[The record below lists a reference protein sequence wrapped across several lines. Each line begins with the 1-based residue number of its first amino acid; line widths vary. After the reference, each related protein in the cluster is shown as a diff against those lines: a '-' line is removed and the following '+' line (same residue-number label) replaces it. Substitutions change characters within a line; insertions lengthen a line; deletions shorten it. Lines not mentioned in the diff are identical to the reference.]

1 MIAIIAA
8 YLESELFREI
18 ADEFLGI
25 GMKEARTIQIGL
37 CEDSTHIRIRQDAC
51 GHSALLNDQKSDVR
65 PQLCKSMLVS
75 IQPVPVSKHLIAFCL
90 ALLTLFCPSFVFCD
104 YAPELMGSPSACAA
118 DESESDDSEDSEEK
132 SADDKATSKSKS
144 KASKTAAK
152 TDSKA
157 GSNSK
162 KDSSKEKDKDDK
174 DKKDKDDEPK
184 LSVTEH
190 TITIGGK
197 PVKYKATAGFVVL
210 KDFSDKK
217 RKEDDKEKD
226 KKDKKK
232 DPRPTAKMFF
242 IAYTREDAGSSAK
255 RPVTFSFNGGPGSAS
270 VWLHMGGLGPRRAK
284 LTERGE
290 ALPPP
295 YKLED
300 NNYAWIDESDLVFID
315 PVSTGFSR
323 SEPDEDPKNF
333 HGYREDIESVAEFIR
348 LYITK
353 NQRWASPK
361 FIVGESYGTTR
372 AAGLSDYLQRRYGIY
387 LNGIVLVSAVLNFA
401 TLDFSPGNDSPYA
414 LYLPT
419 YAATAWYHKRL
430 SPELQSKPLLEVLRQ
445 AEEFASKEYVLS
457 LFEGDR
463 LSGERKNAIAEKV
476 AYFSGL
482 PASYV
487 KQLDTRIPD
496 DLFFTHLLMDRNR
509 QIGRYDSRFTGL
521 RYKPGRDDMEFDPS
535 GEAVTGTFTATLN
548 DYVRRE
554 LKFESELPYE
564 TIANVW
570 PWSYRNAT
578 NKYLNVAEDLFKAMT
593 RNPYLKVW
601 LCCGY
606 YDLATPYFAAKY
618 TIDQM
623 SLDPS
628 IRKNVKITYY
638 DSGHMLYIY
647 KPALIQFKQD
657 FSDFVKDALVPESSA
672 VPSAEP

>member
-1 MIAIIAA
+1 MKMVIAW
-8 YLESELFREI
+8 
-18 ADEFLGI
+18 
-25 GMKEARTIQIGL
+25 
-37 CEDSTHIRIRQDAC
+37 
-51 GHSALLNDQKSDVR
+51 
-65 PQLCKSMLVS
+65 
-75 IQPVPVSKHLIAFCL
+75 CL
-90 ALLTLFCPSFVFCD
+90 AFFLLLGPVFGVCSD
-104 YAPELMGSPSACAA
+104 GPYYGLAVQAA
-118 DESESDDSEDSEEK
+118 DDSESDDSDEAEEK
-132 SADDKATSKSKS
+132 AGKVSDKSKSSTKKVAKSSSKDSKSSDKESKSKD
-144 KASKTAAK
+144 KE
-152 TDSKA
+152 
-157 GSNSK
+157 
-162 KDSSKEKDKDDK
+162 EKDK
-174 DKKDKDDEPK
+174 DEPK

-190 TITIGGK
+190 TVTIGGK
-197 PVKYKATAGFVVL
+197 PVKYKATAGFMVL

-217 RKEDDKEKD
+217 HKEDDKDKD

-232 DPRPTAKMFF
+232 DPRPTAKVFF
-242 IAYTREDAGSSAK
+242 VAYTREDAGASSK

-284 LTERGE
+284 LTDRGE

-401 TLDFSPGNDSPYA
+401 TLDFSPGNDSPYP
-414 LYLPT
+414 LYLPA

-430 SPELQSKPLLEVLRQ
+430 SPELQSQPLLEVLRQ
-445 AEEFASKEYVLS
+445 AEDFASKEYVLS

-463 LSGERKNAIAEKV
+463 LSGDRKNAIAEKV
-476 AYFSGL
+476 SHFTGL
-482 PASYV
+482 PANYV
-487 KQLDTRIPD
+487 KQLNARIPD

-521 RYKPGRDDMEFDPS
+521 RYYPGRDDMEFDPS
-535 GEAVTGTFTATLN
+535 GEAVTATFTATLN

-606 YDLATPYFAAKY
+606 YDLATPYYAAKY

-623 SLDPS
+623 GLDPS

-647 KPALIQFKQD
+647 KPALVQFKQD
-657 FSDFVKDALVPESSA
+657 FSDFVKDALMPDSAA